1 MRVTENQS
9 HTETVKTV
17 SQIDSNIHL
26 VSVKFNYDSVFYSP
40 YTAGYAYLSLQSET
54 SMDIALKL
62 EPVPLS
68 YVSPSAFV
76 YDDLDLESEKLT
88 SLIFMKSVADLEA
101 SEFIR
106 SPVFRFYFDNYEYNH
121 FLMGPFQFVLTFN
134 KIHNYPDPDISAEEL
149 DRVRVDADLNLDV
162 TDPSNYYCLANYNEL
177 TRTWACVSRNIVSIS
192 ENKIEFTAVTTG
204 IFAVI
209 YCPKVEEGKPQFC
222 GFVCR
227 HKKAIMTFLMIL
239 VPILLIIGGFVW
251 SLIRASYQKLEEKIK
266 LVNTDENEAIVKQ
279 TDSRE
284 DTDDEGVG
292 VETAKFAYNNPL
304 LFQEDAQG
312 ENLNALE
319 LSKQRLKFKDEK
331 LLAEKLKQLRK
342 NLSLRNEL
350 ESIRD
355 AIAQIKVLQ
364 GQEAFDRDAQ
374 K

>member
-1 MRVTENQS
+1 MRITENQS
-9 HTETVKTV
+9 HTETVKSV
-17 SQIDSNIHL
+17 SQIDPNINL
-26 VSVKFNYDSVFYSP
+26 VSVKFNYDSIFYSP

-54 SMDIALKL
+54 TMDVALKL

-76 YDDLDLESEKLT
+76 YDELDLESEKLT

-121 FLMGPFQFVLTFN
+121 FLLGPFEFMVTFN
-134 KIHNYPDPDISAEEL
+134 KIRNFPDPDITAEEL
-149 DRVRVDADLNLDV
+149 EKLRTEADLNLDV
-162 TDPSNYYCLANYNEL
+162 TDPSNYYCLASYNEL
-177 TRTWACVSRNIVSIS
+177 TRTWACISRNILSIS
-192 ENKIEFTAVTTG
+192 ENKIEFAAVTTG

-209 YCPKVEEGKPQFC
+209 YCPKVDDGNPQFC

-227 HKKAIMTFLMIL
+227 HKKAIMTTLMVL
-239 VPILLIIGGFVW
+239 VPVLLIVGGFIW
-251 SLIRASYQKLEEKIK
+251 SLFWASYRTLEEKIK
-266 LVNTDENEAIVKQ
+266 LVNTDENEAIVKPG
-279 TDSRE
+279 DGRE

-292 VETAKFAYNNPL
+292 VETAKHAYNNPL
-304 LFQEDAQG
+304 LFQEDTHG
-312 ENLNALE
+312 SDINALE
-319 LSKQRLKFKDEK
+319 LSKQRLRFKDEK

-355 AIAQIKVLQ
+355 GIAQMKVLQ
-364 GQEAFDRDAQ
+364 GQEAFNRGAES
-374 K
+374 